1 MRLLPASNAAADV
14 STCPQPI
21 SDRFRT
27 AKRPFCAVYTKT
39 MRGFTGICVFLLCSL
54 VGVFAQESPAT
65 AQPGLTIRVV
75 EGDGAINSIRL
86 KRGHDPVVQV
96 LDPTGEPLANATVT
110 FLLPAMGPGGEFQGS
125 VLSYTVQT
133 DSRGI
138 ARGNG
143 LVPNRTAG
151 DFRIRVVAS
160 SGGLSASANVRQ
172 TNTEPVVE
180 ASHTRKYV
188 ILGVIAAGVAGAA
201 IAATRGSSSSPS
213 ATTGSVTGS
222 LGAAVVAGTPSLGPP
237 H

>member
-1 MRLLPASNAAADV
+1 M
-14 STCPQPI
+14 Q
-21 SDRFRT
+21 
-27 AKRPFCAVYTKT
+27 
-39 MRGFTGICVFLLCSL
+39 GFVKVCVFLLCSSL
-54 VGVFAQESPAT
+54 GGFTQEAAAP
-65 AQPGLTIRVV
+65 AQPALTIRVV

-86 KRGHDPVVQV
+86 KRGHDLVVQV

-110 FLLPAMGPGGEFQGS
+110 FLLPATGPSGQFQSSG
-125 VLSYTVQT
+125 LSYTVQT

-160 SGGLSASANVRQ
+160 HAGRSASANIKQ
-172 TNTEPVVE
+172 TNTEPVAE
-180 ASHTRKYV
+180 ASHTKRYV
-188 ILGVIAAGVAGAA
+188 ILGAIAAGVAGAA

-213 ATTGSVTGS
+213 ATTGAVTGS
-222 LGAAVVAGTPSLGPP
+222 LGSAVIAGTPTLGPP